1 MTSHSGRIPFAIVGC
16 GGMGSRHLLGLKEL
30 NDSGLGMVEL
40 AAVCDL
46 RPDNAEAL
54 ACEAEKLLGR
64 KPLAFQEMAR
74 MAAAVPGLQAAIIT
88 TEASSHHLV
97 TCAAFDLGLHVLCE
111 KPLGLTMRACNRI
124 LEARQRSGKLLSVA
138 ENYRRDPMSRLTRAL
153 LEAGAIGTPQLFLE
167 VAAGSGNAIL
177 ITPWR
182 HRKERGGMLLDG
194 GVHNADMMLYTLG
207 DMSQVYARTALWEK
221 TRYKP
226 KDSGALAGFY
236 QRWAGEMPESIQ
248 ATAEDTLVSV
258 IDFKNGALGQWT
270 QSYAAH
276 GRGFG
281 HKVIYGSRGSLVPGG
296 TRNGVS
302 PLLKLDDREELTGRP
317 LLDLVP
323 DFHLDPVTAA
333 LFGGD
338 RLASYHLAFPEADRK
353 LLAIEVYELA
363 ACILDGRP
371 PEVDGLAGRRAMALC
386 YAAFESSLLN
396 RPVTLDEIEAEAVN
410 SYEAE
415 INAQLGI

>member
-1 MTSHSGRIPFAIVGC
+1 MISQSGKIPFAIVGC

-30 NDSGLGMVEL
+30 NDCRLGVVDL

-46 RPDNAEAL
+46 RLDNAEAL
-54 ACEAEKLLGR
+54 AGEAEKLLGR
-64 KPLAFQEMAR
+64 KPLVFQDMHK
-74 MAAAVPGLQAAIIT
+74 MVAAVPGLQAAIIT
-88 TEASSHHLV
+88 TDASSHHRV
-97 TCAAFDLGLHVLCE
+97 ACAAFDLGLHVLCE
-111 KPLGLTMRACNRI
+111 KPLALTMRACNRI
-124 LEARQRSGKLLSVA
+124 LEAQARSGKLLSVA
-138 ENYRRDPMSRLTRAL
+138 ENYRRDPISRLTRAL
-153 LEAGAIGTPQLFLE
+153 IEAGAIGSPQLFIE
-167 VAAGSGNAIL
+167 VGAGSGNAIL

-182 HRKERGGMLLDG
+182 HRKEGGGMLLDG

-207 DMSQVYARTALWEK
+207 DMAQVYARTALWEK

-226 KDSGALAGFY
+226 KDSGALTAFY
-236 QRWAGEMPESIQ
+236 QRWHGEMPDAIQ

-281 HKVIYGSRGSLVPGG
+281 HKVIYGSRGSLIPGG

-302 PLLKLDDREELTGRP
+302 PALKLDNQEEVTGDP

-323 DFHLDPVTAA
+323 DYHLDTAA
-333 LFGGD
+333 AALYGGE
-338 RLASYHLAFPEADRK
+338 RLASYHLPFPEADRK
-353 LLAIEVYELA
+353 LLALEVYELA
-363 ACILDGRP
+363 DCILNGRP
-371 PEVDGLAGRRAMALC
+371 PEVDGLVGRRAMALC
-386 YAAFESSLLN
+386 YAAFESSILN

-415 INAQLGI
+415 INIHVGI